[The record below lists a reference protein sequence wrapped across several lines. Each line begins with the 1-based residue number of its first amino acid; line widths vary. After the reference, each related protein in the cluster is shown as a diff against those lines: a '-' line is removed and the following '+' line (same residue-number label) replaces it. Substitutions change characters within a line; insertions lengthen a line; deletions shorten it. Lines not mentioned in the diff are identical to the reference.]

1 MTSRRAFNSIQFSE
15 EHIVRGAP
23 VRIISPESMIGLR
36 GTPVNVHMHT
46 PAMKALGEPI
56 YSILDNTRRLIGHS
70 RNVSLDGAAMAID
83 AQQLKKHLE
92 SPTGAKTRNTFV
104 KGNIGPSM
112 RGGKPLKIRPGSMTD
127 PETGED
133 VSDNLGRVNLG
144 KKGARYKR

>member
-1 MTSRRAFNSIQFSE
+1 MATRRDLNNIQFSE
-15 EHIVRGAP
+15 EHTVRGAP
-23 VRIISPESMIGLR
+23 VRIISPESMVGLR

-56 YSILDNTRRLIGHS
+56 YSVLDRTRRLIGHS
-70 RNVSLDGAAMAID
+70 RDVSLEGASMAVD

-104 KGNIGPSM
+104 KGNIGSNM

-133 VSDNLGRVNLG
+133 VSANLGRVNLG